1 VAVDHGT
8 GERVVAS
15 GMFDG
20 RLPDGRARLRD
31 VGRVALAVAALAVAV
46 AAVALVIMPPRAVAA
61 LPPSGPH
68 LALAAWIN
76 AATDTATVL
85 EVPPDVRADL
95 IRDGVAPQRLGPG
108 GTLVVT
114 RGAPGPGRPVARF
127 GDGADALAVSR
138 TDPDSGREAAVS
150 AAWGRQLLDNP
161 AVRVDAPARAVLQDG
176 QADPRALL
184 VLAVL
189 AARHPVHVLDL
200 PAVSG
205 EDPGLPRHQ
214 VVLSGLDAEALAWVR
229 AQRPPFTP
237 LVMTAGNT
245 TALAWAVPT
254 PSGLLGT

>member
-1 VAVDHGT
+1 
-8 GERVVAS
+8 
-15 GMFDG
+15 M
-20 RLPDGRARLRD
+20 
-31 VGRVALAVAALAVAV
+31 
-46 AAVALVIMPPRAVAA
+46 
-61 LPPSGPH
+61 
-68 LALAAWIN
+68 
-76 AATDTATVL
+76 
-85 EVPPDVRADL
+85 PPDVRADL

-114 RGAPGPGRPVARF
+114 RGGPGPGRPVARF
-127 GDGADALAVSR
+127 GDGPDALAVSR

-161 AVRVDAPARAVLQDG
+161 AVRVEAPARAVLRDG

-189 AARHPVHVLDL
+189 AAREPVHVLDL

-245 TALAWAVPT
+245 TALAWAVPA